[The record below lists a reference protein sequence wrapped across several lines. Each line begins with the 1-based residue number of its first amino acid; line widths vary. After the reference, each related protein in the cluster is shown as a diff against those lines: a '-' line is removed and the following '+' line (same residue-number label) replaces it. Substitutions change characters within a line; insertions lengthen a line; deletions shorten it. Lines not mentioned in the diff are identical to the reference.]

1 MEKKFSCNKYVVKDS
16 QGNTMRVFATYQQAS
31 TYKFAC
37 GNYQWT
43 IKKIR

>member
-1 MEKKFSCNKYVVKDS
+1 MEKKSFSNKYVVKDS
-16 QGNTMRVFATYQQAS
+16 LGNTMRVFATYQQAN

-43 IKKIR
+43 IKEIR